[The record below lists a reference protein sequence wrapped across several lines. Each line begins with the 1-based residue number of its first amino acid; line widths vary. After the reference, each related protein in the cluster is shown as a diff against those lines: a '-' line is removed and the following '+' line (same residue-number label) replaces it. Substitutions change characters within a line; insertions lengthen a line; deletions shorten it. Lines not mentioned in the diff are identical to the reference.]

1 MDCGGGGGNFVRGAA
16 LAQPGSGALD
26 TGGRNCNGMVVRERA
41 EYFTAGADA
50 VDSGGPGMV
59 GVSAAVASLDEGG
72 AGVLELSLIGR
83 RKVAIVRP

>member
-1 MDCGGGGGNFVRGAA
+1 MA
-16 LAQPGSGALD
+16 
-26 TGGRNCNGMVVRERA
+26 VRERA

-59 GVSAAVASLDEGG
+59 GDSDAVASLDEGG

-83 RKVAIVRP
+83 RKVAIVRL